1 MASRVAERESMS
13 TAVRAIP
20 REEISPAESLFLLI
34 VDADR
39 WARDLSRKIA
49 GAMGFKVYTADN
61 TRAALRQM
69 ELQPVDVVLLDVR
82 QSSQDGI
89 DLLAKFKEMHPQTE
103 IIMVSGHATVDS
115 VVTAMKS
122 GACDFIRKPFKGEE
136 LKALLTRAA
145 GRLRNSLEDRMSRE
159 HLQVNAG
166 GYHGMLGHS
175 PEMQKLYRIINKVAT
190 SKHPVLVQGESGTGK
205 ETIARAIHASG
216 PFQDHPFL
224 LVDCAATANGV
235 LENQLFGHIKSTNGP
250 GKSKDGVF
258 ALASGGTILFDEIGE
273 MPLDIQGRLVRV
285 LQEREFHVQGN
296 GKPIAVDVR
305 IVASTS
311 RDLETAVQ
319 QGTFRRDLF
328 FRLNVVGLRLP
339 PLRERKED
347 IRPLVENFLERV
359 GHTRQVQYAISPDA
373 LKMLQ
378 MYEWPGNV
386 RELENCLERAVAMS
400 AGSVLQTADFPPHIR
415 SAALRTAD
423 PGKQSRILPL
433 AELEKQAIM
442 DALRQLN
449 GDKLMTARAL
459 GIGKTTLYRKLKEYG
474 ISNWP
479 SSLMAATLS

>member
-20 REEISPAESLFLLI
+20 REESSPAESLFLLV

-39 WARDLSRKIA
+39 WARDLSREVGA
-49 GAMGFKVYTADN
+49 GMGFKVYTADN
-61 TRAALRQM
+61 PRAALRQM
-69 ELQPVDVVLLDVR
+69 EVQPVDVVLLDVR

-136 LKALLTRAA
+136 LKALLTRTA

-159 HLQVNAG
+159 HLQVNPG

-175 PEMQKLYRIINKVAT
+175 PEMQKLYRIIDKVAT

-205 ETIARAIHASG
+205 ETLARAIHASG
-216 PFQDHPFL
+216 PFHDHLFL
-224 LVDCAATANGV
+224 LLDCAATANGV
-235 LENQLFGHIKSTNGP
+235 LENQLFGPIKSTNGS

-258 ALASGGTILFDEIGE
+258 ALASGGTIFFDEIGE
-273 MPLDIQGRLVRV
+273 MPLDIQGRLVRA

-296 GKPIAVDVR
+296 GKSIAVDVR

-339 PLRERKED
+339 PLRDRRED
-347 IRPLVENFLERV
+347 IRALAENF
-359 GHTRQVQYAISPDA
+359 
-373 LKMLQ
+373 
-378 MYEWPGNV
+378 
-386 RELENCLERAVAMS
+386 LERAVAMS

-415 SAALRTAD
+415 SATLRTAQ
-423 PGKQSRILPL
+423 PGKQSRIMPL
-433 AELEKQAIM
+433 AELEKQAIV

-474 ISNWP
+474 ISHWH
-479 SSLMAATLS
+479 SSPLSTHLD

>member
-1 MASRVAERESMS
+1 MASRVTERESMS
-13 TAVRAIP
+13 SAARAIP
-20 REEISPAESLFLLI
+20 REPTSPAESLFLLI

-39 WARDLSRKIA
+39 WARDLSREVA
-49 GAMGFKVYTADN
+49 GSMGFKVYTADN

-89 DLLAKFKEMHPQTE
+89 DLLAKFKEMHPQIE

-159 HLQVNAG
+159 HLQANPG
-166 GYHGMLGHS
+166 GNHGMLGHC

-190 SKHPVLVQGESGTGK
+190 SKHPVLVQGESGSGK
-205 ETIARAIHASG
+205 ETVARAIHTSG
-216 PFQDHPFL
+216 PFHDHPFL
-224 LVDCAATANGV
+224 LVDCATANGA
-235 LENQLFGHIKSTNGP
+235 LENQLFGPIKSANGF
-250 GKSKDGVF
+250 GKSREGLF
-258 ALASGGTILFDEIGE
+258 ALASGGTVFFDEIGE
-273 MPLDIQGRLVRV
+273 MPLDIQGKLVRA
-285 LQEREFHVQGN
+285 LQEREFQVQGN
-296 GKPIAVDVR
+296 GKSIAVDVR

-347 IRPLVENFLERV
+347 IRLLAENFLEHV
-359 GHTRQVQYAISPDA
+359 GEARRVQYSINPDA
-373 LKMLQ
+373 MKLLQ
-378 MYEWPGNV
+378 IYEWPGNV

-400 AGSVLQTADFPPHIR
+400 AGSVLQANDFPPHIR
-415 SAALRTAD
+415 SAALRIAE
-423 PGKQSRILPL
+423 PGKQSRIMPL
-433 AELEKQAIM
+433 AELEKQAII

-474 ISNWP
+474 ISHWP
-479 SSLMAATLS
+479 ASPLAAPLS